1 MQDFWQKY
9 TVAGFIH
16 DKFMLNIIK
25 HIEIRRFL

>member
-9 TVAGFIH
+9 TAAGCIH
-16 DKFMLNIIK
+16 DKFMLNMVK